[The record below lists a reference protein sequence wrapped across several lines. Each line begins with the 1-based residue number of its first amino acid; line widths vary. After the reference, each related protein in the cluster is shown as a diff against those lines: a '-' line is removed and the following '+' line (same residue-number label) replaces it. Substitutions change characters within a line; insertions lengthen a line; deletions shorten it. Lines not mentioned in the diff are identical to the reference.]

1 MTPNRLVALLRV
13 SALFAAIGL
22 TVLFL
27 GPFTYLV
34 DVFHVTDK
42 DAHALAFFGVTV
54 ALFAIAPR
62 WRRTDLALAALA
74 FGVLIELAQGLTGRS
89 LSVTDLMA
97 DGVGILVALIPGAVE
112 RLRHHVRTSPD
123 SDFASIRAR
132 DRRSRVTPSRGAI
145 IRAGTTT
152 PAAGAVRAIMRAR

>member
-13 SALFAAIGL
+13 CALFSAVGL
-22 TVLFL
+22 TILFL

-42 DAHALAFFGVTV
+42 EAHALAFFGVTLG
-54 ALFAIAPR
+54 LFAIAPR

-89 LSVTDLMA
+89 VSLTDLMA
-97 DGVGILVALIPGAVE
+97 DGVGILAALAPGMVE

-123 SDFASIRAR
+123 VDFARIRAR
-132 DRRSRVTPSRGAI
+132 DRRSRAAPVAASLIQAETAQ
-145 IRAGTTT
+145 
-152 PAAGAVRAIMRAR
+152 PAAAAVRTR

>member
-13 SALFAAIGL
+13 CALCSAVGL
-22 TVLFL
+22 TILFL

-42 DAHALAFFGVTV
+42 QAHAFAFFGVTLG
-54 ALFAIAPR
+54 LFAIAPR

-89 LSVTDLMA
+89 ASLSDLMA
-97 DGVGILVALIPGAVE
+97 DGVGILAALLPGLVE

-123 SDFASIRAR
+123 IDFASIRAR
-132 DRRSRVTPSRGAI
+132 DRRSRA
-145 IRAGTTT
+145 A
-152 PAAGAVRAIMRAR
+152 PAPAPVIQAATAQPVAAVVRTR

>member
-13 SALFAAIGL
+13 CALCSAVGL
-22 TVLFL
+22 TILFL

-42 DAHALAFFGVTV
+42 QAHAFAFFGVTLG
-54 ALFAIAPR
+54 LFAIAPR

-89 LSVTDLMA
+89 VSLMDLMA
-97 DGVGILVALIPGAVE
+97 DGVGILAALAPGMVE
-112 RLRHHVRTSPD
+112 RLRHYVRTSPD
-123 SDFASIRAR
+123 VDFASIRAR
-132 DRRSRVTPSRGAI
+132 DRRSRAAPVPASV
-145 IRAGTTT
+145 IRAETAQ
-152 PAAGAVRAIMRAR
+152 PVAVAVRTR

>member
-13 SALFAAIGL
+13 CALCSALGL
-22 TVLFL
+22 TILFL

-42 DAHALAFFGVTV
+42 EAHGFAFFGVTLG
-54 ALFAIAPR
+54 LFAIAPR

-89 LSVTDLMA
+89 VSLMDLMA
-97 DGVGILVALIPGAVE
+97 DGVGILAALAPGMVE

-123 SDFASIRAR
+123 VDFASIRAR
-132 DRRSRVTPSRGAI
+132 DRRSGA
-145 IRAGTTT
+145 A
-152 PAAGAVRAIMRAR
+152 PVAASLIQAETAQPVAAAVRTR